1 MTVRFEA
8 PMRPLCW
15 LVLPLVLLPVGC
27 GPVLTK
33 PQVSAVSDFETATK
47 KYSPLPGSVL
57 RAYEEVHSADT
68 LFTASS
74 AEGKDAK
81 LSLAVV
87 RRSLETGDELREKA
101 AQLDKAVGVLTTY
114 AEALAQLVADDQM
127 KALDAHAEDLG
138 KALDGS
144 IAEYNKLPH
153 GPGDLNPFGAAA
165 AAAVRGIGGI
175 LVREKQAKYLRRFV
189 TDADPM
195 VQKLARDLAGLM
207 QELGGEGPDG
217 VCFSAE
223 RAKLEANFLAYF
235 SLRPGFMNHGD
246 VEAFAGWMARAK
258 AGSELAKVVDAS
270 STRLGKAHTALLA
283 AVQPDG
289 SPKGQLEEL
298 RSLSEQVKAAQA
310 LQKKVGSD

>member
-1 MTVRFEA
+1 MKTLR
-8 PMRPLCW
+8 C
-15 LVLPLVLLPVGC
+15 LVLPWVLFGVGC

-33 PQVSAVSDFETATK
+33 PQMTAVSDFETATK
-47 KYSPLPGSVL
+47 KYSTLPGSVL
-57 RAYEEVHSADT
+57 RAYEAVHSADT
-68 LFTASS
+68 LFTAAS

-87 RRSLETGDELREKA
+87 RRSLETGDELRRQA
-101 AQLDKAVGVLTTY
+101 TQLDRAVGVLTTY
-114 AEALAQLVADDQM
+114 SEALAQLVSDDQL
-127 KALDAHAEDLG
+127 KALDTHAEDLG

-153 GPGDLNPFGAAA
+153 STGNLDPFGAAA

-175 LVREKQAKYLRRFV
+175 LVRAKQAKYLRRFV
-189 TDADPM
+189 EDADPM
-195 VQKLARDLAGLM
+195 VQKLAEELAGLM
-207 QELGGEGPDG
+207 NELGGEGPEG

-223 RAKLEANFLAYF
+223 RAELEANFLSYF

-246 VEAFAGWMARAK
+246 VEAFAGWMARAG
-258 AGSELAKVVDAS
+258 AGRELAKSVEAS
-270 STRLGKAHTALLA
+270 TTRLGKAHKALVA
-283 AVQPDG
+283 AVQPG
-289 SPKGQLEEL
+289 NSPEGQLAEL

>member
-15 LVLPLVLLPVGC
+15 LLLPLALFWVGC

-33 PQVSAVSDFETATK
+33 PQVSAVSAFGTATK

-68 LFTASS
+68 LFTAAC
-74 AEGKDAK
+74 AEGRDAK

-87 RRSLETGDELREKA
+87 QRSLETGDELREKA
-101 AQLDKAVGVLTTY
+101 AQLDQAVGVLTTY
-114 AEALAQLVADDQM
+114 AEALAQLVSDDQL
-127 KALDAHAEDLG
+127 KALDTHAEDLG

-144 IAEYNKLPH
+144 IAEYNKLSH
-153 GPGDLNPFGAAA
+153 GAGNLNPFGAAA

-175 LVREKQAKYLRRFV
+175 LVRAKQAKYLQRFV
-189 TDADPM
+189 EDADPM
-195 VQKLARDLAGLM
+195 VQKLAKDLAGLM

-223 RAKLEANFLAYF
+223 RFKLEANFLSYF
-235 SLRPGFMNHGD
+235 SLRPGLMNHGD
-246 VEAFAGWMARAK
+246 VEAFAGWMAKAK
-258 AGSELAKVVDAS
+258 AGRELAEAVHAS
-270 STRLGKAHTALLA
+270 TVRLGKAHTALVA
-283 AVQPDG
+283 AVKPDG
-289 SPKGQLEEL
+289 SPQGPLDEL
-298 RSLSEQVKAAQA
+298 RSLSEQIKAAQA
-310 LQKKVGSD
+310 LQKKVGSH

>member
-1 MTVRFEA
+1 MTVPCEHTL
-8 PMRPLCW
+8 RPSCR
-15 LVLPLVLLPVGC
+15 LVLPLVLLAGGC

-33 PQVSAVSDFETATK
+33 PQVTAVAAFGSATK
-47 KYSPLPGSVL
+47 KYAPLPGSVL

-87 RRSLETGDELREKA
+87 QRSLETGAALREKA
-101 AQLDKAVGVLTTY
+101 EQLDKAVGVLPIY
-114 AEALAQLVADDQM
+114 SEALAQLAADDQL
-127 KALDAHAEDLG
+127 KALDTHAGDLG

-153 GPGDLNPFGAAA
+153 GGGNLNPFGAAA

-175 LVREKQAKYLRRFV
+175 LVRAKQAQYLQRFV
-189 TDADPM
+189 EDADPM
-195 VQKLARDLAGLM
+195 VQRLAKDLAELM
-207 QELGGEGPDG
+207 QELGGEGPDC

-223 RAKLEANFLAYF
+223 RSKLEANFLSYF
-235 SLRPGFMNHGD
+235 SLRPGFMDHGD

-258 AGSELAKVVDAS
+258 AGRELAQVVDAS
-270 STRLGKAHTALLA
+270 STKLGKAHTALVA
-283 AVQPDG
+283 AVKPDG

-298 RSLSEQVKAAQA
+298 RSLSEQIKAAQA
-310 LQKKVGSD
+310 LQKKVG